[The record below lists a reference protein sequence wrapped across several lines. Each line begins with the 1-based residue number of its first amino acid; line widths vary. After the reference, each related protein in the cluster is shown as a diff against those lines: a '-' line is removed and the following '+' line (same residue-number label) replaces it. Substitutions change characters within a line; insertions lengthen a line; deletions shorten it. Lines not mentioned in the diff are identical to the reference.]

1 MLEPRRG
8 CIDCSL
14 STKDELNFTLNALTT
29 NVSHLKLP
37 GPTLMSTTIFK
48 SLMMVFL
55 MGIAASASANDESEV
70 LSVIQ
75 KWADLESDLE
85 SQSEL
90 IRDDRIQIAAG
101 IRQTDQKSNL
111 KVQVMNYEAGVQA
124 AGGEPSLMVR
134 IEDPI
139 IRVYGNVAI
148 ASFVRLFNFTSY
160 GERPNPPAKAWCTM
174 VLVKEENQWKIAHH
188 HISPA

>member
-1 MLEPRRG
+1 M
-8 CIDCSL
+8 
-14 STKDELNFTLNALTT
+14 N
-29 NVSHLKLP
+29 
-37 GPTLMSTTIFK
+37 TTIFR
-48 SLMMVFL
+48 SLMLVFL
-55 MGIAASASANDESEV
+55 MGIIASASANAESEV

-85 SQSEL
+85 SQAGL

-111 KVQVMNYEAGVQA
+111 KVQVMNYKAGVNA
-124 AGGEPSLMVR
+124 AGGEPNLMVR

-139 IRVYGNVAI
+139 IRIYGDVAI
-148 ASFVRLFNFTSY
+148 ASFVRLFNFSAY